1 MAEISCRE
9 EWSFEHQHYFSFCG
23 LQLPEGGR
31 GGAYLST
38 SSTAAEAEQGREMP
52 QRKRLQMHPT
62 GSIPRVF
69 MEELSLVYNLP
80 EGLIF
85 SSLFEGG
92 CAGFLEV
99 VNARRREEK
108 GMG

>member
-1 MAEISCRE
+1 
-9 EWSFEHQHYFSFCG
+9 
-23 LQLPEGGR
+23 
-31 GGAYLST
+31 
-38 SSTAAEAEQGREMP
+38 
-52 QRKRLQMHPT
+52 
-62 GSIPRVF
+62 

-92 CAGFLEV
+92 YAGFLEV
-99 VNARRREEK
+99 VNARREEK